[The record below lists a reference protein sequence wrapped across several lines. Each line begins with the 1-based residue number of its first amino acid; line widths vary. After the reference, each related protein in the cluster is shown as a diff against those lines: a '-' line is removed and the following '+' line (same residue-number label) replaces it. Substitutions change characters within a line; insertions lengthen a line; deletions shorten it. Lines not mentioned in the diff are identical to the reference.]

1 MGRERRFSVE
11 RGSSYPGD
19 CSHEF
24 RPVAPARRSRGSFFG
39 GDGEGS
45 ESNSR
50 HSRQGAAGAR
60 RNSKSGQPIMT
71 MIFRKPI
78 EGIER
83 PQMPADV
90 VIVGGGP
97 AGMACALRLAQLID
111 AHNAAHPD
119 SQLSKE
125 NIYVLEKAREIGQ
138 HCLSGALL
146 DPRSMRELL
155 PDFEKEAPLDA
166 KVDKESVYFLTE
178 KSKFKFPITPPPLR
192 DHGNYV
198 ISLNRFVKWLGS
210 KVEETG
216 ITIFTGFAGSELLFE
231 GDRVTGVRTDDKGVD
246 KEGHQKSNFE
256 PGYDL
261 QAKIVI
267 LAEGPRGSLTK
278 QLINKFDLAKN
289 TNPQTYGVGV
299 KELWEVPAGRIAPG
313 EVIYT
318 MGWPLTTKEYGGAW
332 IYGSKDNV
340 VSLGFVTGLDYADPR
355 LDPQR
360 VLQQFKRHPF
370 VAKLLEGGKMIRY
383 GAKSLPYGGWWAI
396 PPVAGNGWMILGDSA
411 GFLNSARLKGIHL
424 AIKSGM
430 LAAETAFEALKKDD
444 SSAAMLGEYQKKVE
458 SSWIK
463 DELWKVR
470 NMHQGFEQGLYAGMF
485 HTGLQMIT
493 GGRGLRNRYPARA
506 GHEHMH
512 KLAELPAD
520 GGAEAHLLGPAK
532 GDGRLTFDKLTDLYH
547 SGTKHEEDQ
556 PSHLVIDDTN
566 ICNTRCVKEYGS
578 PCQNFCP
585 ANVYEMV
592 DDASQPNGKL
602 ISLNPSNCVHCK
614 TCDIADPYQ
623 IITWVPPEGG
633 GGPNYDGM

>member
-1 MGRERRFSVE
+1 MLV
-11 RGSSYPGD
+11 
-19 CSHEF
+19 
-24 RPVAPARRSRGSFFG
+24 
-39 GDGEGS
+39 
-45 ESNSR
+45 
-50 HSRQGAAGAR
+50 
-60 RNSKSGQPIMT
+60 
-71 MIFRKPI
+71 FRKPL

-97 AGMACALRLAQLID
+97 AGMACALRLSQLID
-111 AHNAAHPD
+111 QHNAANPN

-155 PDFEKEAPLDA
+155 PGFEKEAPIEAEVGDEA
-166 KVDKESVYFLTE
+166 VYFLAQ
-178 KSKFKFPITPPPLR
+178 KNKFKLPITPPPLR

-216 ITIFTGFAGSELLFE
+216 ITIFTGFAGSELLFD
-231 GDRVTGVRTDDKGVD
+231 GNLVTGVRTDDKGVD
-246 KEGHQKSNFE
+246 KNNQAKSNFE

-261 QAKIVI
+261 NAKIVI
-267 LAEGPRGSLTK
+267 LAEGTRGSLTK
-278 QLINKFDLAKN
+278 QLITRFDLAKN
-289 TNPQTYGVGV
+289 SNSQTYGIGV
-299 KELWEVPAGRIAPG
+299 KELWELPAGRIAPG
-313 EVIYT
+313 QVIYT
-318 MGWPLTTKEYGGAW
+318 MGWPLTIKEYGGAW
-332 IYGSKDNV
+332 MYGGKDNI
-340 VSLGFVTGLDYADPR
+340 VSMGFVTGLDYPDPR

-360 VLQQFKRHPF
+360 VLQEFKKHPF
-370 VAKLLEGGKMIRY
+370 VTELLAGGKMIRY
-383 GAKSLPYGGWWAI
+383 GAKSLPYGGWWAL
-396 PPVAGNGWMILGDSA
+396 PRLSGDGWMILGDSA

-430 LAAETAFEALKKDD
+430 LAAETAFEALEKDD
-444 SSAAMLGEYQKKVE
+444 ASAAALGEYQKRVE
-458 SSWIK
+458 NSWIK
-463 DELWKVR
+463 EELWKVR
-470 NMHQGFEQGLYAGMF
+470 NFHQGFEHGMLAGMF
-485 HTGLQMIT
+485 HAGLQQVT
-493 GGRGLRNRYPARA
+493 GGRGLHARYRNTPGYEHYEKLRYLQPN
-506 GHEHMH
+506 
-512 KLAELPAD
+512 
-520 GGAEAHLLGPAK
+520 GGAEAHLIGPAK
-532 GDGRLTFDKLTDLYH
+532 GDGKLTFDKLTDLYH

-556 PSHLVIDDTN
+556 PSHLIIHDTN
-566 ICNTRCVKEYGS
+566 VCNTRCVKEFGS

-592 DDASQPNGKL
+592 EDTTQPNGKR
-602 ISLNPSNCVHCK
+602 ISLNAANCVHCK